1 MRNFLEDFK
10 KDIKSNTLIIRDF
23 TTPLSIMDR
32 YSKQRINKDIVAL
45 NNTLEQMDSIN
56 ICTEAF
62 TPKKQNIFFSN
73 AHEPFSKIGHTVGH
87 KTSINKF
94 KKIEI
99 ISSIFLDQNGSK
111 LDIKLK
117 GKIKKTFKYMETE

>member
-1 MRNFLEDFK
+1 M
-10 KDIKSNTLIIRDF
+10 
-23 TTPLSIMDR
+23 
-32 YSKQRINKDIVAL
+32 AL
-45 NNTLEQMDSIN
+45 NNTLEEMDSIN

-99 ISSIFLDQNGSK
+99 ISSIFADHKELK
-111 LDIKLK
+111 LEINLK
-117 GKIKKTFKYMETE
+117 EKTPKH